1 MLDPNKTEVR
11 SQPAG
16 QPARDRFGSRGEWWV
31 IAQFTLGPLVALT
44 TWLTRAQAGSPISL
58 GLGLALAVVAVVFA
72 LGGIVSLGRNLTAF
86 PRPIDN
92 GEMVSSGL
100 YRVVRHPI
108 YTGVILGGLAWAL
121 ICSSLIG
128 VALSLLVFI
137 FFDRKARREE
147 IWLVERYAGYRAYQ
161 QRVRKLLPLIY

>member
-1 MLDPNKTEVR
+1 MMNSSMVTQVMK
-11 SQPAG
+11 
-16 QPARDRFGSRGEWWV
+16 DRFGSRGEWWV
-31 IAQFTLGPLVALT
+31 IAQFTLGPLVALA
-44 TWLTRAQAGSPISL
+44 TWLTRAQIGSVSILSL
-58 GLGLALAVVAVVFA
+58 GLGLALAAVAAVFA
-72 LGGIVSLGRNLTAF
+72 LGGIISLGRNLTAF

-128 VALSLLVFI
+128 VVLSLLVFI

-161 QRVRKLLPLIY
+161 QRVKKLLPLIY